1 MVLLYI
7 LGPCVF
13 GIICG
18 IICQDI
24 SIRKDKDSTSYFW
37 LGFFLGFIG
46 IIIALI
52 HTSEDFTSTKINTKK
67 QKVEDTPKE
76 NFEDFPDEN
85 TNEQTKL
92 CPVCGYQLF
101 PEDIVCPYCHTTVS
115 NSDIAADKNSQIINN
130 ATFPQFEDTDLQS
143 DKLLDKQIKQLQALD
158 VLKKDGIITDIEFET
173 LKNKIFGN
181 DENLE
186 KNT

>member
-1 MVLLYI
+1 MILLYI
-7 LGPCVF
+7 LGPFVF

-18 IICQDI
+18 IVCQDI

-37 LGFFLGFIG
+37 LGFFLGIIG

-67 QKVEDTPKE
+67 QKIKEISKETFE
-76 NFEDFPDEN
+76 NFPEENSDE
-85 TNEQTKL
+85 QIKL

-101 PEDIVCPYCHTTVS
+101 PEDIICPYCHTTVS
-115 NSDIAADKNSQIINN
+115 ETAISADKNSQAINN
-130 ATFPQFEDTDLQS
+130 TPIPQFVDTDLQS
-143 DKLLDKQIKQLQALD
+143 DKLIDKQIKQLQALAE
-158 VLKKDGIITDIEFET
+158 LKKGNILTENEFEI
-173 LKNKIFGN
+173 LKDKILN
-181 DENLE
+181 NNENLE